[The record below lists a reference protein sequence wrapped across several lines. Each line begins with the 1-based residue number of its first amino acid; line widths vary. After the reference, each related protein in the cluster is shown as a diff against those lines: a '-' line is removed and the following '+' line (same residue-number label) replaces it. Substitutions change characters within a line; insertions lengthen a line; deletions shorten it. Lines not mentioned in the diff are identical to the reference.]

1 MMSRRSW
8 LRAGLAVALAL
19 VASSVVHPSRASVQ
33 RRFALVVG
41 NDVGGNGTRPL
52 LYASED
58 ARRFEGVLTQLG
70 GVQPGDLELL
80 INRNAQDMWRAF
92 AAIEARINQG
102 KQRGE
107 QAVLLFYY
115 SGHAKDGDLRLG
127 DSRVPLTEIKARLA
141 SAPAE
146 IRIGIVDSCR
156 SGLVTRSKG
165 ARRAPAFE
173 IEATGSE
180 ATRGL
185 VLLSS
190 ASADEDAQE
199 SDEIGGSYFSH
210 YLVSGLRGD
219 ADGSRDRRVTL
230 SEAYAYAYARTV
242 ADTAESAA
250 GAQHPT
256 FSYDLKGNA
265 DFVLTDLATR
275 SEGLY
280 VPVAAPAGV
289 YYLVDGN
296 GFIAAEVVKAANADR
311 QIALPPGKYRVRRRL
326 ADHLRIGEL
335 RVSQGQVT
343 TLDESRLRDAP
354 FSDDP
359 IKGGR
364 RDGDVRV
371 SLSVGPTVQ
380 SFFDQSTRESLFP
393 TTGML
398 SLELQIRNFFRRD
411 WLWGLDLSSGQSNSR
426 VVRLGT
432 PLPFR
437 FSEFTAGTTM
447 AVEWP
452 LLQGRLAP
460 SCGVRFAYML
470 LGRKFEE
477 TTIPDQYFSTFSP
490 GVVAGLNYRFTD
502 SFAAAARGRVHYLLY
517 NVETDH
523 TSLGYWEFSAGLSY
537 EF

>member
-1 MMSRRSW
+1 MIPRRSW
-8 LRAGLAVALAL
+8 LRAGLALALILVALSA
-19 VASSVVHPSRASVQ
+19 VGPSRASVQ
-33 RRFALVVG
+33 RRFAVVVG
-41 NDVGGNGTRPL
+41 NDTGGSDTRPL
-52 LYASED
+52 LYATED
-58 ARRFEGVLTQLG
+58 ARRFETVLTQLG
-70 GVQPGDLELL
+70 GLQPGDVELL
-80 INRNAQDMWRAF
+80 LNRSARDMWRAF
-92 AAIEARINQG
+92 ADLEARIVEA
-102 KQRGE
+102 KQRAE

-127 DSRVPLTEIKARLA
+127 DSRVPLAELKARLTNG
-141 SAPAE
+141 PAE
-146 IRIGIVDSCR
+146 IRIGIVDSCH

-173 IEATGSE
+173 IESTGSE
-180 ATRGL
+180 QTRGL

-265 DFVLTDLATR
+265 EFVLTDLARR

-280 VPVAAPAGV
+280 VPAAAPAGI

-296 GFIAAEVVKAANADR
+296 GFIAAEVVKAAGADR

-326 ADHLRIGEL
+326 ADRLRIGEL
-335 RVSQGQVT
+335 RVSQGQLT
-343 TLDESRLRDAP
+343 TLDEARLRDAP

-359 IKGGR
+359 VKGGR
-364 RDGDVRV
+364 RDAGVRV
-371 SLSVGPTVQ
+371 TLTLGPTLQ
-380 SFFDQSTRESLFP
+380 AFFDQPTRESLFP
-393 TTGML
+393 PTGML
-398 SLELQIRNFFRRD
+398 SVEMQVRNFFRRD
-411 WLWGLDLSSGQSNSR
+411 WLWGLDLSSGQTNSH

-432 PLPFR
+432 TLPFR
-437 FSEFTAGTTM
+437 FSELTAGTTM

-452 LLQGRLAP
+452 LARGRLAP
-460 SCGVRFAYML
+460 YCGVRLAYML
-470 LGRKFEE
+470 LNRVFEE
-477 TTIPDQYFSTFSP
+477 STIPDQYLSTFSP
-490 GVVAGLNYRFTD
+490 GVVAGLNYRFSE
-502 SFAAAARGRVHYLLY
+502 SFAAMARGRMHYLLY
-517 NVETDH
+517 NVEEDR
-523 TSLGYWEFSAGLSY
+523 SLGFWEFSAGLSY